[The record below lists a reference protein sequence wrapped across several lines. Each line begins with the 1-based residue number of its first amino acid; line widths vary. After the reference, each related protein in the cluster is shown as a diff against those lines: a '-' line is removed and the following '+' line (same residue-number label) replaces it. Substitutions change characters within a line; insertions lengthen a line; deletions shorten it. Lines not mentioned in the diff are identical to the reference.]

1 MFVCK
6 RAFVTAWVF
15 FTGYSMTDGCLL
27 TDDVTF
33 KAVISVPPPSSRLP
47 AMRLFASL
55 LLIIIPAET
64 GHAQNYCTS
73 RLLQIGIRGVP
84 LTRVERKCFLSQSAG
99 LAVLDLLV
107 LLAVADVLVVS
118 LPVILPVSERQG
130 LAPCFISLSRR
141 ISWKK
146 NLPDFETWA
155 GIRHTW
161 SLLPICCTCGRNK
174 MLSVFC
180 LFIDNCINFW
190 EVCFLIWHS
199 FGGFFLFCFCFFLIV
214 FINLFPQKSASIYWK
229 HLNTNKAKEL
239 KKKNHNRMKISTPA
253 KIHKDETGCFI
264 IQTGLRNIW
273 IAKLLVSK
281 APAGVLHQTSVT
293 YICNLF
299 MFVSLPCTSLMTEV
313 FVFSFR
319 SSKRFP
325 GAFLSFSFFHTFI
338 FFFSCTG
345 GKRRD
350 VLP

>member
-1 MFVCK
+1 MFPQPISRPGC
-6 RAFVTAWVF
+6 
-15 FTGYSMTDGCLL
+15 TGSPGVVGCCRCARGEFACNIACQWEAG
-27 TDDVTF
+27 TR
-33 KAVISVPPPSSRLP
+33 S
-47 AMRLFASL
+47 LFYQPL
-55 LLIIIPAET
+55 ET
-64 GHAQNYCTS
+64 N
-73 RLLQIGIRGVP
+73 LM
-84 LTRVERKCFLSQSAG
+84 E
-99 LAVLDLLV
+99 
-107 LLAVADVLVVS
+107 
-118 LPVILPVSERQG
+118 
-130 LAPCFISLSRR
+130 
-141 ISWKK
+141 K

-214 FINLFPQKSASIYWK
+214 FIHLFPQKSASIYWK

-325 GAFLSFSFFHTFI
+325 GAFLSFSFFHTF
-338 FFFSCTG
+338 FFFLVR
-345 GKRRD
+345 GKKKGRVALISQCSAFSLPLLYTVTILCVNFVKGH
-350 VLP
+350 VLFCGTCSGHTVVSQVLVINVLWKRTNMTVRYFQHLIKEHFTNNTAAVLLLLC